1 MDLDKPKSL
10 LTNTNVNTKIKTKQ
24 TSNVSTNI
32 ENNIPENINLSYS
45 MFKDEKNLKNKIY
58 ETPKLKR
65 SQSHKRHHFKVDIKK
80 IINEEQNE
88 DDSEIKNILNLN
100 IIPDRIL
107 NDVSPKTQLL
117 IINLFSDKYYTWEL
131 DDNLNLNDS
140 KEEENKIEK
149 LEINNNNESNESS
162 FIEDLENIFPHKIM
176 DSKKKKIKKA
186 NTIFHNSIS
195 NSNSDEIIYHCFNT
209 MNSNSSSKEKIKY
222 IPTILGRILKEE
234 EALNKENNDNIN
246 YNNNN

>member
-32 ENNIPENINLSYS
+32 ENNIPESFNLPYS
-45 MFKDEKNLKNKIY
+45 VFKDDFKNKIY

-80 IINEEQNE
+80 RINEEQNE
-88 DDSEIKNILNLN
+88 DDSEIKNLLKLNKIPDTILNN
-100 IIPDRIL
+100 
-107 NDVSPKTQLL
+107 VSPKTQFL
-117 IINLFSDKYYTWEL
+117 IINLFSDKYYTWEQF
-131 DDNLNLNDS
+131 DDNFNLNDS
-140 KEEENKIEK
+140 LEEENKIEK
-149 LEINNNNESNESS
+149 LETNNNESNESS

-195 NSNSDEIIYHCFNT
+195 NSNSDEIIHCFNS
-209 MNSNSSSKEKIKY
+209 MHSNSSTKEKIKY

-234 EALNKENNDNIN
+234 EALNKENSDNIN

>member
-186 NTIFHNSIS
+186 NIQ
-195 NSNSDEIIYHCFNT
+195 
-209 MNSNSSSKEKIKY
+209 
-222 IPTILGRILKEE
+222 
-234 EALNKENNDNIN
+234 
-246 YNNNN
+246 